1 MSNIMDHGFYADC
14 LTMAKSRGLVLHAF
28 DVVFFRLSLY
38 PMSPREYCQSFK
50 CIIAISLE
58 QSSPYISLDAIS

>member
-1 MSNIMDHGFYADC
+1 MDHGFYADC

-50 CIIAISLE
+50 CVIVISLE